1 MWYNTYDST
10 FFITMT
16 TILTGS
22 IALGLKYCLKSKCD
36 SINLCCGL
44 IKIHR
49 NVELETVDIE
59 ENKNE
64 NENEE
69 NKI

>member
-1 MWYNTYDST
+1 MIWTIFNSA
-10 FFITMT
+10 FWITIT
-16 TILTGS
+16 TLLTGS

-36 SINLCCGL
+36 RINCCWGL

-49 NVELETVDIE
+49 NVELELEDIE

-64 NENEE
+64 NEE

>member
-1 MWYNTYDST
+1 MIWDIFNSA
-10 FFITMT
+10 FWITIT
-16 TILTGS
+16 TLLTGS

-36 SINLCCGL
+36 QITCCWGL

-49 NVELETVDIE
+49 NVELELTDIE

-64 NENEE
+64 NEE

>member
-1 MWYNTYDST
+1 MVWDIFNSA
-10 FFITMT
+10 FWITIT
-16 TILTGS
+16 TLLTGS
-22 IALGLKYCLKSKCD
+22 IALSLKYCLKSKCD
-36 SINLCCGL
+36 EINCCFGL

-49 NVELETVDIE
+49 NVELELTDMS
-59 ENKNE
+59 ENK

>member
-1 MWYNTYDST
+1 MWYET
-10 FFITMT
+10 FNDIFFVTVI
-16 TILTGS
+16 S
-22 IALGLKYCLKSKCD
+22 IIGGGLGLSLKFCLKSKCD
-36 SINLCCGL
+36 NINCCWGL

-49 NVELETVDIE
+49 NVELELTDIE

-64 NENEE
+64 NEE